1 MEKAAT
7 NINFNNTELAFK
19 AKSDKELKRSYR
31 LFRMID
37 NPFLTKVGP
46 KLMMLGFKLRLPIKG
61 IVRRTLFDIFVG
73 GETLEETI
81 KVSSYLDTFGVKT
94 ILDYS
99 VEGEKTEEGFDKT
112 LNEIIDAVK
121 HGGRIQ
127 EVVFAACKLTG
138 LADMDL
144 MTKIQAGEK
153 LAESEVKAKA
163 RVAERMDELAAVAK
177 LHDTP
182 IFIDAEDSWIQDYID
197 ELAEEMMERYNK
209 DKCYVYTTV
218 QLYRHDRLAYLRGLI
233 RRSEEKGY
241 ILGVKLVRGAYMEKE
256 AERAEE
262 MGYENP
268 IQPDKAS
275 TDRDYNAA
283 LKLCIN
289 HLDHVAICAGTHN
302 EASSLLLAELLE
314 EKGLSPDHPHIW
326 FAQLLGMSDNISFNL
341 AHNGFNVAKYLP
353 YGPVKA
359 VMPYLIRR
367 AEENTSV
374 AGQASRETDLLSKEV
389 KRRKTSI

>member
-1 MEKAAT
+1 MEKTASK
-7 NINFNNTELAFK
+7 INFNNTELAFR
-19 AKSDKELKRSYR
+19 AKSDKELRRSYR

-46 KLMMLGFKLRLPIKG
+46 KLMNFAFRLGLPIKG
-61 IVRRTLFDIFVG
+61 LVRKTLFDIFVG
-73 GETLEETI
+73 GETLEETV

-99 VEGEKTEEGFDKT
+99 VEGEKTEAGFDKT
-112 LNEIIDAVK
+112 LEEIIDAVK
-121 HGGRIQ
+121 HGGKIQ

-138 LADMDL
+138 LADMEL
-144 MTKIQAGEK
+144 MTRIQAGASLSE
-153 LAESEVKAKA
+153 AEEEAAA
-163 RVAERMDELAAVAK
+163 RVSKRMDELAAVAK

-197 ELAEEMMERYNK
+197 EIAEELMERYNK
-209 DKCYVYTTV
+209 EKCYVYTTV
-218 QLYRHDRLAYLRGLI
+218 QLYRHDRLTYLKGLI

-275 TDRDYNAA
+275 TDRDYDAA
-283 LKLCIN
+283 IKLCVN
-289 HLDHVAICAGTHN
+289 HIDHVSLCAGTHN
-302 EASSLLLAELLE
+302 EASSLLLAELLQE
-314 EKGLSPDHPHIW
+314 RGLEADHPHVW

-341 AHNGFNVAKYLP
+341 AHEGFNVAKYLP

-359 VMPYLIRR
+359 VMPYLMRR

-389 KRRKTSI
+389 KRRKKS